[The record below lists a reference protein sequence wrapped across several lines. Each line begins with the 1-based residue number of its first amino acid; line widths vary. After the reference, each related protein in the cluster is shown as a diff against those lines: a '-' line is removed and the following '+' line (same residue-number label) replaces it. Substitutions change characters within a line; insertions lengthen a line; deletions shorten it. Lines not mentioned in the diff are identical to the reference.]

1 MNESEG
7 LKQAYTL
14 GSQVLSCIN
23 EGQFSEID
31 ILFFFFFLMG
41 KLKLLPNDL

>member
-31 ILFFFFFLMG
+31 ILFFFFSNGEIKAFT
-41 KLKLLPNDL
+41 K

>member
-31 ILFFFFFLMG
+31 ILFFFFLMG